1 MRLRSAPSLVFALL
15 ACLAP
20 AAANQTAGGGKGGAP
35 AAASSAS
42 DGKKLF
48 LEGTTPSCATCHA
61 LKDAGATGNVGPD
74 LDALRPDAE
83 RVARAVKEG
92 FEAMPPFGHV
102 LSDAQIRTLS
112 QYVAKA
118 SGGR

>member
-1 MRLRSAPSLVFALL
+1 MRLRLAQSLVVALL
-15 ACLAP
+15 ACLP
-20 AAANQTAGGGKGGAP
+20 AAANQTAADGKAGAQ
-35 AAASSAS
+35 AAGTSAG

-48 LEGTTPSCATCHA
+48 VEGTTPSCATCHA

-74 LDALRPDAE
+74 LDALQPDAE

-118 SGGR
+118 SGRR